1 MAVSVSMSDILN
13 ARAVYLSLL
22 WPVWQLG
29 AAVEH
34 DDVILTLGIYIPL
47 AASHTLH
54 TISHVSLC
62 MIPQYSLKTANNVWI
77 MTTRNGMTTIHLGW
91 RRVAAA
97 QGDVQRRLETVEL

>member
-1 MAVSVSMSDILN
+1 
-13 ARAVYLSLL
+13 
-22 WPVWQLG
+22 
-29 AAVEH
+29 
-34 DDVILTLGIYIPL
+34 
-47 AASHTLH
+47 
-54 TISHVSLC
+54 